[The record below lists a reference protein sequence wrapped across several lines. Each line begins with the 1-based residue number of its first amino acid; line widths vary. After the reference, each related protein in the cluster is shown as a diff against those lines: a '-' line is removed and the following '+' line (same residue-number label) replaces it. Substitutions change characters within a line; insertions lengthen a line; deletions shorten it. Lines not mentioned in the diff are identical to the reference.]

1 MTKNVVHSIRKA
13 IRDTIGDG
21 DFALH
26 EPFFFGNEKKYL
38 LECIDDN
45 YVSSI
50 GSFVDMF
57 EKELSEYLGVKH
69 VILTNNGTSA
79 LHSSLIV
86 AGVKE
91 NDEVIVPSLTFVATS
106 NAVLYCNA
114 IPHFADS
121 EISTLGIDTK
131 NLRQYL
137 KSEAVYKNN
146 MLLNKFTGNHIK
158 AILPVHTFGH
168 PCNIDEVIEIAK
180 EYNLIVIEDAAEAIG
195 SKYNNKSL
203 GTFGDMGTLSFNGNK
218 TITTGA
224 GGAILTNNTTFAKKL
239 KHITTT
245 AKIRHKWEF
254 MHDKIGYNYRMPNIS
269 AAIGLAQLE
278 NINSLIDKK
287 RNLHKKY
294 SKNFENNEYVELF
307 SEKNGCL
314 SNYWFNS
321 IILKEKFTHLKN
333 NILEDLNNNNI
344 GSRPCWE
351 LMHKLPYC
359 KNFPKMDMSGSEEI
373 YNKIINIPSSANI
386 L

>member
-180 EYNLIVIEDAAEAIG
+180 EYNLIVIEDAAE
-195 SKYNNKSL
+195 SL
-203 GTFGDMGTLSFNGNK
+203 GSFSQG
-218 TITTGA
+218 IHTGRIGQTGIFSLFA
-224 GGAILTNNTTFAKKL
+224 ESVIL
-239 KHITTT
+239 IV
-245 AKIRHKWEF
+245 
-254 MHDKIGYNYRMPNIS
+254 
-269 AAIGLAQLE
+269 Q
-278 NINSLIDKK
+278 
-287 RNLHKKY
+287 
-294 SKNFENNEYVELF
+294 V
-307 SEKNGCL
+307 
-314 SNYWFNS
+314 
-321 IILKEKFTHLKN
+321 
-333 NILEDLNNNNI
+333 
-344 GSRPCWE
+344 
-351 LMHKLPYC
+351 
-359 KNFPKMDMSGSEEI
+359 
-373 YNKIINIPSSANI
+373 
-386 L
+386 